1 MILRILSRVRA
12 FTRSGDIRA
21 RDTVDVETRALRAT
35 SLIVAETGRLE
46 DLEPLGVRGAEV
58 LFTGMPIDWMQGM
71 LMRVEQVH

>member
-1 MILRILSRVRA
+1 M
-12 FTRSGDIRA
+12 
-21 RDTVDVETRALRAT
+21 DVETRALRAT